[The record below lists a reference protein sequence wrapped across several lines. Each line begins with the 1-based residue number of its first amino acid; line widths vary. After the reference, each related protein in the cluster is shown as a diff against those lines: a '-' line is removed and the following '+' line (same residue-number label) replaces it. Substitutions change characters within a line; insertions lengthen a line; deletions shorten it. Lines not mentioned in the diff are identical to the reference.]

1 MVANKNKVDLSQM
14 PQRDLI
20 YAVRV
25 SRFSI
30 RAKKA
35 RLPFFVPLVCLVLL
49 PAKAAQSADGAKLYA
64 QNCAACHGT
73 TGHGGVGVPLSLPDF
88 LATVDDNYL
97 RETIRVGRPGRV
109 MPAFARLG
117 DAEIEAIVTHI
128 RSWQTKPAFE
138 TATVRPG
145 SAVRGAEL
153 FAKHCASCHGTHGE
167 GGHGTGVTF
176 SRPRDLP
183 VLAPALNNPGFL
195 ASASDAML
203 KSTLMRGRQGTPM
216 LPAQKLGLRE
226 RAVDDIVAH
235 VRAFGKAPLARDVVD
250 LEREPA
256 VLMRESPYSIEE
268 TVEKL
273 KVAVNAANMRLI
285 RVEPF
290 DKGFVPEGRER
301 KTHVIVDACDFEFL
315 NDALKVDPRIGL
327 FLPCRFTVLEHD
339 GRVYAMSVNPKRL
352 GAIFNNRELD
362 QLCTRMKQV
371 YTGILEEGIF

>member
-1 MVANKNKVDLSQM
+1 M